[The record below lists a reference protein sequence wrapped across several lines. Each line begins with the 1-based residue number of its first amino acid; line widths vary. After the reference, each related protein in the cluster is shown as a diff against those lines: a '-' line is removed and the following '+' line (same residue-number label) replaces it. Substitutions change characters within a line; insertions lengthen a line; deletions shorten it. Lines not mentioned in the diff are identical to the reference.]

1 MPRLIINIAIL
12 LFVAACA
19 LAQPAEGDTFWTFK
33 GGAGFSG
40 GPALGYDGTIYAI
53 CGDGYLYAINPD
65 GTEKWHREIM
75 PSPNT
80 SPSVGPDGTIY
91 VPGMH
96 NLFAFNPDG
105 SEKWHFPIRSRFFG
119 SPSIAPDSSVYAISR
134 DTIPPIPGYTIYRI
148 SRDSSELWSMETDR
162 FVSMKIPIYKDRFL
176 YLGFNY
182 TDSLFKFS
190 LDGTVLDSFQI
201 GCWARHGAIGSSGEF
216 YYCCFGGPLRAVDTT
231 GIELWLFDTSVP
243 YEITPSIGSDGTIY
257 TNGGYPTDSLKA
269 ISPVG
274 LLRWGCPIPFY
285 MKNTPSIGSDGVIY
299 IAGNSGPTLE
309 GRIAAIDSDGSIRW
323 VFNLHRQVENYNN
336 PVIGDGVIYMLN
348 GVYVYAIRCSS
359 SGLARSPWPK
369 YGADNQNTGC
379 VRE

>member
-1 MPRLIINIAIL
+1 MAKSYTVAIVL
-12 LFVAACA
+12 CLAALCA

-105 SEKWHFPIRSRFFG
+105 SEKWQFYLPGEFFG
-119 SPSIAPDSSVYAISR
+119 CASIGPDSSIYVSCATPHRRLYCISP
-134 DTIPPIPGYTIYRI
+134 DGI
-148 SRDSSELWSMETDR
+148 ELWNSR
-162 FVSMKIPIYKDRFL
+162 HYSLKVPIFQDRFL
-176 YLGFNY
+176 YAGLYAVDTVYKLG
-182 TDSLFKFS
+182 
-190 LDGTVLDSFQI
+190 LDGAEILSFSSI
-201 GCWARHGAIGSSGEF
+201 CGVSHGSIGSSGEF
-216 YYCCFGGPLRAVDTT
+216 YYCCFGGPLRAVDSM
-231 GIELWLFDTSVP
+231 GIELWSFDTGVHWA
-243 YEITPSIGSDGTIY
+243 ICPSIGSDGTIY
-257 TNGGYPTDSLKA
+257 IKDGSVPFDTLRAVNSDGTE
-269 ISPVG
+269 
-274 LLRWGCPIPFY
+274 RWGCEVPMHIW
-285 MKNTPSIGSDGVIY
+285 NTATVGSDGVIY
-299 IAGNSGPTLE
+299 IAG
-309 GRIAAIDSDGSIRW
+309 DDGSVSGKLVGVNPEGSVRW
-323 VFNLHRQVENYNN
+323 VFEFYGNVHHYWN
-336 PVIGDGVIYMLN
+336 PVIGDGVIYYPNYEKL
-348 GVYVYAIRCSS
+348 YAIRCSS